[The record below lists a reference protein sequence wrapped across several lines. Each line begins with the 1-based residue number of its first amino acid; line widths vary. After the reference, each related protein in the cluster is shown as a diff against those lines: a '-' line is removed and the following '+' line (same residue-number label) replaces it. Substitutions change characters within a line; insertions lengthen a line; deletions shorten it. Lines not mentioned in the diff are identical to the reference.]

1 MYGTVAR
8 YHLKPGMESKLQEF
22 QSEMQEVKMPGFVA
36 EFTYLMDE
44 DPSIYYEAIIFESR
58 EAYHAFAALSEQD
71 ARYQKL
77 VKLLVGEPEWHDG
90 EIVNAVPH
98 IKS

>member
-8 YHLKPGMESKLQEF
+8 FHLKPGMESKLQEF
-22 QSEMQEVKMPGFVA
+22 ERAMQEVQMPGFVA
-36 EFTYLMDE
+36 EFTFRMDE
-44 DPSIYYEAIIFESR
+44 DPSIYYDAIIFESR
-58 EAYHAFAALSEQD
+58 ETYHAFAALPDQD

-90 EIVNAVPH
+90 EIVSAVPYL
-98 IKS
+98 